1 MLSTLVSLLA
11 DEIKYFTNQE
21 QLVVCSR
28 CIADDYEVFEDFIS
42 LI

>member
-11 DEIKYFTNQE
+11 DETKYFTNQE